1 MKRKNWT
8 PSANIQKATEHVPS
22 KLMMLTVNDVT
33 ETLPSLLANLP
44 GTLQTAI
51 NTSIALSRNPA
62 SADQAGTNGPGG
74 TSRWHWGQRGPG
86 RGRFQ
91 AAGVG
96 GGGAGAIASE
106 GGSRPPQGFPGAPGV
121 SGNST
126 TGSSDAAM
134 IQFKIDADK
143 LPKAEDLKAYLFG
156 STLSVTVSDQ
166 DIRFE
171 SRGAFPNLASP
182 FGVAS
187 MAVLMPALKS
197 VTAGLG
203 SPAQTHAEAPNQPPA
218 AGTPGAPPGGRP
230 QGRGGMQPGGPR
242 GKRRGD

>member
-1 MKRKNWT
+1 ML
-8 PSANIQKATEHVPS
+8 
-22 KLMMLTVNDVT
+22 LMVSDVA
-33 ETLPSLLANLP
+33 ESLPSLLANLP
-44 GTLQTAI
+44 GTLQTTI

-74 TSRWHWGQRGPG
+74 MAAGTGGQRGPG

-91 AAGVG
+91 AAGM
-96 GGGAGAIASE
+96 AGASVA
-106 GGSRPPQGFPGAPGV
+106 RVPWPPRAVLAPPQGFPGAPGV

-126 TGSSDAAM
+126 TGPSDAAM

-143 LPKAEDLKAYLFG
+143 LPKAEDLKTYLFA

-166 DIRFE
+166 DIRFV

-182 FGVAS
+182 AGFVS
-187 MAVLMPALKS
+187 MAFLMPALRAA
-197 VTAGLG
+197 TAGQG
-203 SPAQTHAEAPNQPPA
+203 QSAQVQA
-218 AGTPGAPPGGRP
+218 GAPTQTAGGWHARCASRRPP
-230 QGRGGMQPGGPR
+230 QGRGGMLPGGPR